1 MMRYVRMV
9 LNTASRVDRSTVNI
23 LRAENLGS
31 PAAIRSR
38 WASRS
43 RSHQSALSRA
53 ALLHQR
59 KYTMN
64 CQSMR
69 AVKKVSDFPVPH
81 SRDVTNQTLPGR
93 E

>member
-31 PAAIRSR
+31 PAASRSR

-43 RSHQSALSRA
+43 RSHQSELSRA

-59 KYTMN
+59 GYTN
-64 CQSMR
+64 IECNELPKHACCKKR
-69 AVKKVSDFPVPH
+69 LAVFPSP
-81 SRDVTNQTLPGR
+81 QPGCH
-93 E
+93 